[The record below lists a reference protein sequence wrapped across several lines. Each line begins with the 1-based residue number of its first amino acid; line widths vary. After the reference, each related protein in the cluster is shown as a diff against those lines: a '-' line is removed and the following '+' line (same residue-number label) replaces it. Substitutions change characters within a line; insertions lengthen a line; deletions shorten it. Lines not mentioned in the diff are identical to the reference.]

1 MRTRIRYRLHAHDH
15 DVDTL
20 THLTN
25 PHYDVDTLTHRTN
38 PLPHASMVAW
48 TACGR
53 YFDLDNR
60 RFFGR
65 DDLVADLVEEPATCL
80 ECLALNG
87 A

>member
-1 MRTRIRYRLHAHDH
+1 MRTRIRYRPHDH
-15 DVDTL
+15 DMDNL
-20 THLTN
+20 THLAN
-25 PHYDVDTLTHRTN
+25 PHALVI
-38 PLPHASMVAW
+38 AW

-60 RFFGR
+60 RSFGR